1 MNQDKFY
8 TIAEVAKR
16 VGVHADTLRRWVKT
30 GKIPEPS
37 RDRND
42 WRVFTEEEVQDVERF
57 AKMTKP
63 SARVAQ
69 STLFSGGR

>member
-42 WRVFTEEEVQDVERF
+42 WRVFTEAEVQHVERC
-57 AKMTKP
+57 ANTTKP
-63 SARVAQ
+63 SAAVAQ
-69 STLFSGGR
+69 TSLLSGGR

>member
-1 MNQDKFY
+1 MNQDRLF

-42 WRVFTEEEVQDVERF
+42 WRVFTEEEVQYVERF
-57 AKMTKP
+57 ASATKP
-63 SARVAQ
+63 SAAVAQ
-69 STLFSGGR
+69 SSLFSGGR

>member
-1 MNQDKFY
+1 MNQDRFF

-42 WRVFTEEEVQDVERF
+42 WRVFT
-57 AKMTKP
+57 M
-63 SARVAQ
+63 SAEK
-69 STLFSGGR
+69 GP